1 MEWHS
6 KSNLLGSNLSICG
19 SLGTRDHLRFVA
31 TAGDR
36 CSYLLAV
43 SIIFWWRGEAAP
55 PKKTGSLSNRRFL
68 MLITE
73 KSLKS
78 RFSAIFTS
86 VLLIAPP
93 NYADRLQALTS
104 SVINDTLSNLELI
117 FPIDITIVAIV
128 IGAYWHQDLQEV
140 RSRILEL
147 QSHSNADIQELVL
160 AYAIAL
166 ACRGEL
172 KPQSFIAQICH
183 DFNKRRS
190 LSRNLKSQQKC
201 LDQLHLTQ
209 ELVNQG
215 ASAIT
220 AHRANRLAEAISS
233 SLYYF
238 LSTPHSW
245 YLITERAQRHPQ
257 SNNPNNVQITLQCGA
272 IASAYLGKIGNTSN
286 QNQEILTKGEI
297 IGEQLW
303 AEWSGVFDVKL
314 DN

>member
-1 MEWHS
+1 VA
-6 KSNLLGSNLSICG
+6 
-19 SLGTRDHLRFVA
+19 RLRHA
-31 TAGDR
+31 T
-36 CSYLLAV
+36 
-43 SIIFWWRGEAAP
+43 
-55 PKKTGSLSNRRFL
+55 KKTGSLSNRGFL

-86 VLLIAPP
+86 ILLIAPP
-93 NYADRLQALTS
+93 NYADRLRALAS
-104 SVINDTLSNLELI
+104 SVINDSVSNLELI
-117 FPIDITIVAIV
+117 DTIGTTIVAIT
-128 IGAYWHQDLQEV
+128 IGAYWHQDLQEM
-140 RSRILEL
+140 RSRILGL

-166 ACRGEL
+166 ACRDEL

-220 AHRANRLAEAISS
+220 AHRANRLSEDISS

-257 SNNPNNVQITLQCGA
+257 SNNPNNLQIALQSAA
-272 IASAYLGKIGNTSN
+272 IASAYFGDVGNIMN
-286 QNQEILTKGEI
+286 QKQEILSKGAI

>member
-1 MEWHS
+1 
-6 KSNLLGSNLSICG
+6 
-19 SLGTRDHLRFVA
+19 
-31 TAGDR
+31 
-36 CSYLLAV
+36 
-43 SIIFWWRGEAAP
+43 
-55 PKKTGSLSNRRFL
+55 

-86 VLLIAPP
+86 ILLIAPP
-93 NYADRLQALTS
+93 NYADRLKALAS
-104 SVINDTLSNLELI
+104 SVINDSVSNLELI
-117 FPIDITIVAIV
+117 DTIDTTIVAIA

-140 RSRILEL
+140 RSRILGL
-147 QSHSNADIQELVL
+147 QSHCNADIQELVL

-166 ACRGEL
+166 ACRDEL
-172 KPQSFIAQICH
+172 KSQSFIAQICH
-183 DFNKRRS
+183 DFDKRRS
-190 LSRNLKSQQKC
+190 LSHNLKSQQKC

-220 AHRANRLAEAISS
+220 AHRARLSEAIAS

-245 YLITERAQRHPQ
+245 HLITERAQRHPQ
-257 SNNPNNVQITLQCGA
+257 SNNPNNVKITLQCGA
-272 IASAYLGKIGNTSN
+272 IASAYLGKIGNTTN
-286 QNQEILTKGEI
+286 QNQEILTKGAI
-297 IGEQLW
+297 IGDQLW
-303 AEWSGVFDVKL
+303 TQWSGVFDVKL